1 MHDIIKQSACIT
13 IFLFFCVH
21 YFHLGILDAEELT
34 HLVHVLLFQ
43 QAPLKIVLP
52 DVLVSSHRI
61 VAAMLLTGASCG
73 IVMTSIP
80 WVAGIFDWL
89 HFHPHAR
96 LLHAACQG
104 KLFLSHI
111 LLHSRVLV
119 SCLQDATMAIALHNR
134 NALSTCVPVRD
145 AIGCHGPPL
154 GPDFSEKPKNIVH
167 YANSFECCARTR
179 GRARVPTMTWSPTRN
194 SRARMCTM
202 VWSPAQS

>member
-1 MHDIIKQSACIT
+1 MGAFARAHRHRCYCGCYTNISLSWISNFIASRWMTSSSNQHALP
-13 IFLFFCVH
+13 FFFFCLH
-21 YFHLGILDAEELT
+21 HFHLGILDAEELT
-34 HLVHVLLFQ
+34 HLVHVLLLQ

-104 KLFLSHI
+104 KLCLSHI
-111 LLHSRVLV
+111 LLRSRVLV

-134 NALSTCVPVRD
+134 NALSTCVPVKRYLYHPFCYLLICKD
-145 AIGCHGPPL
+145 CLHQ
-154 GPDFSEKPKNIVH
+154 
-167 YANSFECCARTR
+167 
-179 GRARVPTMTWSPTRN
+179 VP
-194 SRARMCTM
+194 
-202 VWSPAQS
+202 